1 MSTTD
6 CQKIIDQY
14 IKWIKDNT
22 SIRATEK
29 GGFCEI
35 TTPFLDRHND
45 HLEIYVEKKEDKIIL
60 SDDGYILADLLI
72 SGVEINT
79 DRKRTILKMALNGFG
94 VKINE
99 NNQLYIEANMNNIGQ
114 KKHYL
119 LQAMLSINDMFVLS
133 RENIYS
139 LFKDEVEKFFKAKE
153 IIYAKD
159 IKLTGKTG
167 FDHNIDFLV
176 AATKTKPER
185 LIKTI
190 NTPKKDQIMASI
202 FSFTDI
208 AAMRESKTSNYVIY
222 NDTDNPISPDA
233 LSALNNY
240 GIKNIPWSQ
249 KEKCREELALV

>member
-1 MSTTD
+1 MPAPD

-22 SIRATEK
+22 SIRTAKED
-29 GGFCEI
+29 GFCEI

-45 HLEIYVEKKEDKIIL
+45 HLEIYVTKKEDKIIL
-60 SDDGYILADLLI
+60 SDDGYILADLTA

-79 DRKRTILKMALNGFG
+79 DRKQTIFKMALNGFG
-94 VKINE
+94 VKIGE
-99 NNQLYIEANMNNIGQ
+99 NNQLCIEANMNNVGQ

-119 LQAMLSINDMFVLS
+119 LQAMLAINDMFVLS

-139 LFKDEVEKFFKAKE
+139 LFKDEVEKFFKTKE

-176 AATKTKPER
+176 ARTKTRPER

-190 NTPKKDQIMASI
+190 NTPKKDQVMASI

-208 AAMRESKTSNYVIY
+208 AVMRESKTSNYVIY

-249 KEKCREELALV
+249 KHKCQEEFSLV